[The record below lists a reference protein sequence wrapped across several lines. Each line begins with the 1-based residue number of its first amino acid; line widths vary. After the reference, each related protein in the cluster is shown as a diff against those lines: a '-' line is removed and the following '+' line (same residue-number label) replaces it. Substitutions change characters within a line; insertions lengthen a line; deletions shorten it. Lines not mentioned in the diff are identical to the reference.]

1 MPLFHN
7 MKLTAQEPS
16 ENKIRLEIF
25 DAKLATKEDIKEG
38 KQKQIENGRYSFF
51 AWRKFINS

>member
-1 MPLFHN
+1 